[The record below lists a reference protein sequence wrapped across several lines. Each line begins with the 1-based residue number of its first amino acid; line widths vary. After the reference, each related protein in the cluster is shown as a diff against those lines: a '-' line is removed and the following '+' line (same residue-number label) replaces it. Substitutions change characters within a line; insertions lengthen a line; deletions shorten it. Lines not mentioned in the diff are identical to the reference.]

1 MAKYDKA
8 GWITYILLVFFGL
21 DWLEYVGTCWNIGW
35 NIGFTVYQIHPT
47 KNELLAGDQQTIKK
61 PWLNSPMKTES

>member
-1 MAKYDKA
+1 MELGVKIEATQLISRTPA
-8 GWITYILLVFFGL
+8 EVI
-21 DWLEYVGTCWNIGW
+21 GTCWNIGW

-61 PWLNSPMKTES
+61 PWPNSPMKTES